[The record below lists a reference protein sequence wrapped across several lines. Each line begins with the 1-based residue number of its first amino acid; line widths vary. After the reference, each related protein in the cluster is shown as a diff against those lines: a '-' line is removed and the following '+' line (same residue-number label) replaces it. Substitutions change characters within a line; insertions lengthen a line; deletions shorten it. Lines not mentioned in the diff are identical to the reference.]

1 MAQYQ
6 PMYDSFNRMPERYV
20 PTARMGVSANVY
32 LPGSDVDFY
41 TGQLKPEHQRRHRTQ
56 AQRLER
62 AQLERREQKKQ
73 ALQKEMEKGGVR
85 IQIWKGILICWIFL
99 CICGAGLLW
108 QMGQIVACQN
118 EINRQQALIDEYRRA
133 NAELEEQIAAA
144 SDPAVIC
151 YAASQELNM
160 IRQGHPAHGSRY
172 PSAGNGKEAADD
184 GCESNGTGAEHVD
197 SHDCQQLIPSL
208 LCTSDRNTHKQKHI
222 SIHPSYP
229 EIGRD
234 VCAHRT
240 SHPQARFCSACADGI
255 SFFTAYD
262 SNWISDHFAL

>member
-6 PMYDSFNRMPERYV
+6 PMYDSFNRLPERYV

-73 ALQKEMEKGGVR
+73 ALQKEMEKSGVR

-160 IRQGHPAHGSRY
+160 IPAESAKAIQLTAVDTRPLETAKRQRMT
-172 PSAGNGKEAADD
+172 AANQT
-184 GCESNGTGAEHVD
+184 EQVQNTPIPMIASN
-197 SHDCQQLIPSL
+197 
-208 LCTSDRNTHKQKHI
+208 
-222 SIHPSYP
+222 
-229 EIGRD
+229 
-234 VCAHRT
+234 
-240 SHPQARFCSACADGI
+240 
-255 SFFTAYD
+255 
-262 SNWISDHFAL
+262 

>member
-160 IRQGHPAHGSRY
+160 IPAESAKAIQLTAVDTRPLETAKRQQMT
-172 PSAGNGKEAADD
+172 AAIQT
-184 GCESNGTGAEHVD
+184 EQVQNTPIPMIASN
-197 SHDCQQLIPSL
+197 
-208 LCTSDRNTHKQKHI
+208 
-222 SIHPSYP
+222 
-229 EIGRD
+229 
-234 VCAHRT
+234 
-240 SHPQARFCSACADGI
+240 
-255 SFFTAYD
+255 
-262 SNWISDHFAL
+262 